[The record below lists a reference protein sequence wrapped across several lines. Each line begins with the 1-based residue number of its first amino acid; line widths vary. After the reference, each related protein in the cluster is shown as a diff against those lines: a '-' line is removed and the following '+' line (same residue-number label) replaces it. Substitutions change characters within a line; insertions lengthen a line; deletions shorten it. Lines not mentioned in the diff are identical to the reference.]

1 MHACLGRRRLQLNPL
16 FNSLLWPVALAMRSS
31 VLVDGVRPPFSKA
44 LHILLSGF
52 EFRGEFGFVAA
63 PPWFGPQEWPR
74 RFVRSGRAVFL
85 AATPSRTAEPMTPL
99 NCLFVAGED

>member
-1 MHACLGRRRLQLNPL
+1 MKPPACPVSIRLLANNDHNALIALEETTIGEWVQMHACLGRRRLQLNPL

-52 EFRGEFGFVAA
+52 EFRGEFG
-63 PPWFGPQEWPR
+63 
-74 RFVRSGRAVFL
+74 L
-85 AATPSRTAEPMTPL
+85 
-99 NCLFVAGED
+99 

>member
-1 MHACLGRRRLQLNPL
+1 L

-52 EFRGEFGFVAA
+52 EFRGEFG
-63 PPWFGPQEWPR
+63 
-74 RFVRSGRAVFL
+74 L
-85 AATPSRTAEPMTPL
+85 
-99 NCLFVAGED
+99 